1 MEEQQQV
8 KQMPQNQNQSGFSL
22 AHNDGAQEEKKEMP
36 VAFENNQM
44 MAGGKGNTLTSV
56 KYSGNPPG
64 GKSNFSLG

>member
-1 MEEQQQV
+1 
-8 KQMPQNQNQSGFSL
+8 
-22 AHNDGAQEEKKEMP
+22 MP

-44 MAGGKGNTLTSV
+44 MAGGKGNSLTSV